1 MDPSIDPAVD
11 DSLQS
16 RMIRAARLDPALYA
30 EVKRDPGALLQA
42 VVVVVLSAVAT
53 GIGFGQGDL
62 GLIAMGMFFALIGW
76 GLTAYLCWFIG
87 TKFLPEPETDAT
99 PAGLLRAIGFAN
111 SPGIVRML
119 AVVPELRVPI
129 IVATTIWMLC
139 ATVIA
144 IREGLSYQS
153 TARAVGVYAIIQIL
167 LVPLVLLLA
176 NPEAPGPPGAPVPS
190 VTP

>member
-1 MDPSIDPAVD
+1 
-11 DSLQS
+11 
-16 RMIRAARLDPALYA
+16 MIRAARLDPALYD

-76 GLTAYLCWFIG
+76 YLTAYLCWFIG

-99 PAGLLRAIGFAN
+99 PSDLLRAIGFAN

-119 AVVPELRVPI
+119 AVIPELRIAI
-129 IVATTIWMLC
+129 IVATTVWMLC
-139 ATVIA
+139 ATVVA
-144 IREGLSYQS
+144 IRQGLSYRS
-153 TARAVGVYAIIQIL
+153 TGRAVGVYVAIQII

-176 NPEAPGPPGAPVPS
+176 DPETPGSPVSPVS
-190 VTP
+190 P